1 MSNVWITLLKVQLMS
16 FFGINEMRYSKDP
29 KKKRSLII
37 FGVSIIFVGICA
49 GVYSAGIAYG
59 LASIGLVEII
69 PAYMLM
75 IISVITLLITMFK
88 TNGILFGFKDY
99 DMVMSL
105 PVKTSDVITSR
116 CMMIYVLN
124 FLFECVVIIPA
135 GIIYAIYVVPEL
147 SYYIMMLISIFIIPL
162 IPMTIATA
170 LGAIITVISC
180 RFKYKNLLNI
190 LMSFGLFLGL
200 FYLSMSSKNLQVD
213 DVTNLS
219 SALIQ
224 QINGT
229 YLIARIFTEAICN
242 YNILAFVAFVSISV
256 IWFYVFIKLVAW
268 KYNEIN
274 TALTNHETK
283 RNYKMQSLEISS
295 PFMALYR
302 KELKRYF
309 SSTIYVL
316 NTGFGV
322 VLLLIA
328 TIFIAIFGVENLD
341 TLVGMPGIS
350 DMISYLAPF
359 IITTMIVLSCTTAS
373 AISLE
378 GKNLWIL
385 KSSPIKAKTI
395 FDSKIA
401 VNLTILLPTVI
412 ASGVVLAIRL
422 KLGIVG
428 TLMIFI
434 TPIVYSFYVAIVGI
448 FVNIKFPNFDWIS
461 ETVVIKQ
468 SSATLVSM
476 IFQMISIMIPFGLI
490 FAMPKELSNYIVIGS
505 TIVIAALTGVV
516 YSYIS
521 RQKI

>member
-1 MSNVWITLLKVQLMS
+1 MSNGWIALLKVQLMS

-29 KKKRSLII
+29 KRKRSLII
-37 FGVSIIFVGICA
+37 FGVSIILLGICA
-49 GVYSAGIAYG
+49 GVYSAAMAYG
-59 LASIGLVEII
+59 LASIGMVEII

-75 IISVITLLITMFK
+75 IISVITLVITMLK

-105 PVKTSDVITSR
+105 PVKISAIITSR
-116 CMMIYVLN
+116 FMMMYVLN
-124 FLFECVVIIPA
+124 FLFECVVMIPA
-135 GIIYAIYVVPEL
+135 GIIYAINVVPEP

-170 LGAIITVISC
+170 LGAIITAISC
-180 RFKYKNLLNI
+180 RFKYKNLLSI

-200 FYLSMSSKNLQVD
+200 LYLSMSSKNFQVE
-213 DVTNLS
+213 DVTNMS
-219 SALIQ
+219 SAMMK
-224 QINGT
+224 QINGN
-229 YLIARIFTEAICN
+229 YPIARIFTEAICN
-242 YNILAFVAFVSISV
+242 YNILAFAAFVFISV
-256 IWFYVFIKLVAW
+256 IWFYIFIKLVSL
-268 KYNEIN
+268 KYCEMN

-316 NTGFGV
+316 NTSFGV
-322 VLLLIA
+322 VFLLIT
-328 TIFIAIFGVENLD
+328 TIVIAIVGVEKLD
-341 TLVGMPGIS
+341 TFVGMPGIS
-350 DMISYLAPF
+350 AMIPYLSPF
-359 IITTMIVLSCTTAS
+359 IISTMIAISCTTAS

-385 KSSPIKAKTI
+385 KSSPIKSKRI

-401 VNLTILLPTVI
+401 VNLTILLPAVI
-412 ASGVVLAIRL
+412 LSGVVLAIRL
-422 KLGIVG
+422 KLGFVG
-428 TLMIFI
+428 IIMLFI
-434 TPIVYSFYVAIVGI
+434 TPIVYSFYIAIVGI
-448 FVNIKFPNFDWIS
+448 FANIKFPNFDWTS

-468 SSATLVSM
+468 SGATLVSM
-476 IFQMISIMIPFGLI
+476 VFQMLSIMIPFGLI
-490 FAMPKELSNYIVIGS
+490 FVMPKELSNYIVIGS
-505 TIVIAALTGVV
+505 TLVIATLAGVL

-521 RQKI
+521 KQEI

>member
-1 MSNVWITLLKVQLMS
+1 MSNGCITLLKVQLMS

-29 KKKRSLII
+29 KKKRRLIV
-37 FGVSIIFVGICA
+37 FGVSMVILGVCA
-49 GVYSAGIAYG
+49 VVYSSGIAYG
-59 LASIGLVEII
+59 LASLGMAKII

-75 IISVITLLITMFK
+75 IISVITIVITMFK

-105 PVKTSDVITSR
+105 PVKISAVITSR
-116 CMMIYVLN
+116 FMMMYVLN
-124 FLFECVVIIPA
+124 FLFECVVMIPA
-135 GIIYAIYVVPEL
+135 GIIYAINVVPEP
-147 SYYIMMLISIFIIPL
+147 SYYIMMLISLFIIPL

-170 LGAIITVISC
+170 FGAIITAIAC
-180 RFKYKNLLNI
+180 RFKYKNLLSV
-190 LMSFGLFLGL
+190 LMSFGLLLG
-200 FYLSMSSKNLQVD
+200 FIYLSMSSKNLQAE

-229 YLIARIFTEAICN
+229 YPIAKIFTEAICN
-242 YNILAFVAFVSISV
+242 YNILAFVAFVLISV
-256 IWFYVFIKLVAW
+256 VWFYLFIKLVSW
-268 KYNEIN
+268 KYCEMN
-274 TALTNHETK
+274 TALTNHATK

-295 PFMALYR
+295 PFMALYK

-309 SSTIYVL
+309 SSTIYVM

-341 TLVGMPGIS
+341 ALVGAPGIS
-350 DMISYLAPF
+350 AMISFAAPF
-359 IITTMIVLSCTTAS
+359 IISTMIAISCTTAS

-385 KSSPIKAKTI
+385 KSSPIKTKTI
-395 FDSKIA
+395 LDSKIA
-401 VNLTILLPTVI
+401 VNLTILLPVVI
-412 ASGVVLAIRL
+412 ASAVVLAIRL
-422 KLGIVG
+422 KLGFVE

-434 TPIVYSFYVAIVGI
+434 TPIAYSFYIAIVGI
-448 FVNIKFPNFDWIS
+448 FANLKFPNFDWTS

-468 SSATLVSM
+468 SGATLVSM
-476 IFQMISIMIPFGLI
+476 IFQMLVIMIPFGLI
-490 FAMPKELSNYIVIGS
+490 FLMSKELSNYIVIGS
-505 TIVIAALTGVV
+505 TIVIATLAGVL

-521 RQKI
+521 RQEI

>member
-1 MSNVWITLLKVQLMS
+1 MTLLKIQLMS
-16 FFGINEMRYSKDP
+16 FFGINEIRYSKDS
-29 KKKRSLII
+29 KKRRSLII
-37 FGVSIIFVGICA
+37 VGVSIILVGIFIGA
-49 GVYSAGIAYG
+49 YSAAMAYG
-59 LASIGLVEII
+59 LVSMGMMKII

-75 IISVITLLITMFK
+75 LISVITLIMTIFK

-105 PVKTSDVITSR
+105 PVTTSTVITSR
-116 CMMIYVLN
+116 FMMMYVLN

-135 GIIYAIYVVPEL
+135 SIIYAINIVPEA

-170 LGAIITVISC
+170 IGAIITAISC
-180 RFKYKNLLNI
+180 RFKYKNLFSI
-190 LMSFGLFLGL
+190 LMSFGLILGL
-200 FYLSMSSKNLQVD
+200 FYLSMSSKNLQVE
-213 DVTNLS
+213 DVASLS
-219 SALIQ
+219 SYMLE
-224 QINGT
+224 QINRT
-229 YLIARIFTEAICN
+229 YPIARIFTEAICN
-242 YNILAFVAFVSISV
+242 YNILAFAAFVFLSV
-256 IWFYVFIKLVAW
+256 SWFYVFIKIVSW
-268 KYNEIN
+268 KYKEMN
-274 TALTNHETK
+274 TALTNHATK

-309 SSTIYVL
+309 SSTIYVM

-328 TIFIAIFGVENLD
+328 TIFIAIFGVENLESI
-341 TLVGMPGIS
+341 TSLPGLSATIYS
-350 DMISYLAPF
+350 SAPF
-359 IITTMIVLSCTTAS
+359 IIATMIATSCTTAS

-401 VNLTILLPTVI
+401 VNLTILIPTVI
-412 ASGVVLAIRL
+412 ASGIVLAIRL
-422 KLGIVG
+422 KLGIIG
-428 TLMIFI
+428 ILLIFI

-448 FVNIKFPNFDWIS
+448 FVNLKFPNFDWTS
-461 ETVVIKQ
+461 ETVAIKQ
-468 SSATLVSM
+468 SGSTLISM
-476 IFQMISIMIPFGLI
+476 IVQMLSVMIPFGLI
-490 FAMPKELSNYIVIGS
+490 FIMSKELSNYIVIGS
-505 TIVIAALTGVV
+505 TVIIATLAGVL

>member
-1 MSNVWITLLKVQLMS
+1 MSNGWIILLKVQLMS

-29 KKKRSLII
+29 KKKRALII
-37 FGVSIIFVGICA
+37 FGVVMVIIGI
-49 GVYSAGIAYG
+49 SAGAYSSAIAYG
-59 LASIGLVEII
+59 LASIGVAKII
-69 PAYMLM
+69 PSYMLM
-75 IISVITLLITMFK
+75 IISVITLMITMFK

-116 CMMIYVLN
+116 FMMMYVLN
-124 FLFECVVIIPA
+124 FLFECVVMIPA
-135 GIIYAIYVVPEL
+135 AIIYAINIVPEP
-147 SYYIMMLISIFIIPL
+147 SYYIMMIISIFIIPL

-170 LGAIITVISC
+170 FGAIITAISS
-180 RFKYKNLLNI
+180 RFKYKNLLSI
-190 LMSFGLFLGL
+190 LMSFSLFFIFL
-200 FYLSMSSKNLQVD
+200 YLSMSSKNLQPD
-213 DVTNLS
+213 DLTNLS

-229 YLIARIFTEAICN
+229 YPIARIFTEAICN
-242 YNILAFVAFVSISV
+242 YNILAFVAFVFSSV
-256 IWFYVFIKLVAW
+256 IWFYVFIKLVSW
-268 KYNEIN
+268 KYNEMN
-274 TALTNHETK
+274 TALTSHATK

-295 PFMALYR
+295 PFMALYK

-309 SSTIYVL
+309 SSTIYVM

-322 VLLLIA
+322 VLLLIG
-328 TIFIAIFGVENLD
+328 TVFIAVFGAENLG
-341 TLVGMPGIS
+341 TLVGTPGIS
-350 DMISYLAPF
+350 ELISNFAPF
-359 IITTMIVLSCTTAS
+359 IITTMISISCTTAS

-412 ASGVVLAIRL
+412 VSGVILAIRL
-422 KLGIVG
+422 NIGFVE
-428 TLMIFI
+428 TLMLFI
-434 TPIVYSFYVAIVGI
+434 TPIVYSFYIAIVGM
-448 FVNIKFPNFDWIS
+448 FANLKFPNFDWTS

-468 SSATLVSM
+468 SGATLVAM
-476 IFQMISIMIPFGLI
+476 VFQMLSIMIPFGLI
-490 FAMPKELSNYIVIGS
+490 FVMPKELSNYIEIGS
-505 TIVIAALTGVV
+505 TVVIATLVGVL